1 MDTNKH
7 LENVSKIMGK
17 NPPNKE
23 QTIQAQKNQRNN
35 FDDLNFDDELI
46 FSESQIVRDFE
57 PINSVEEVSFNNEG
71 SNIFENVNRTLKDNK
86 KGSKNIFIN
95 L

>member
-1 MDTNKH
+1 MSIKKKIDLTPHLETLQEKKRKDNVDTNKH

-35 FDDLNFDDELI
+35 FH
-46 FSESQIVRDFE
+46 
-57 PINSVEEVSFNNEG
+57 SFG
-71 SNIFENVNRTLKDNK
+71 SN
-86 KGSKNIFIN
+86 
-95 L
+95 